1 MPLFESAL
9 KATGVSR
16 FDWILPS
23 GQLGGPAS
31 GHISDSTLKSWRSLA
46 AMTVGIISA
55 EEGHG
60 WLPIG
65 RLQKVL
71 LRELS
76 DRGWLTSSG
85 QLRTKLMAPAFVEY
99 AKSFSGLLEM
109 AALPSATGDAETQLG
124 RLLRPMR
131 TGTHPLRYIT
141 LIDWLFPDA
150 AAFRS
155 VVAETDLEEPVSREV
170 VPMVPHR
177 VRRIETHARDEL
189 VRRIRDGQS
198 PTAAAREIRVDIAT
212 ARAWAAQAGIATE
225 RRPSVLKPNCC
236 CLCGIDQLR
245 MLLRGRA

>member
-1 MPLFESAL
+1 
-9 KATGVSR
+9 
-16 FDWILPS
+16 
-23 GQLGGPAS
+23 
-31 GHISDSTLKSWRSLA
+31 
-46 AMTVGIISA
+46 MTVGIISA

-170 VPMVPHR
+170 VLMVLIGCGGSR
-177 VRRIETHARDEL
+177 LMLVTNSFAASETASL
-189 VRRIRDGQS
+189 
-198 PTAAAREIRVDIAT
+198 
-212 ARAWAAQAGIATE
+212 
-225 RRPSVLKPNCC
+225 RRP
-236 CLCGIDQLR
+236 QLER
-245 MLLRGRA
+245 FAST